1 VLNAALIFIILIC
14 GLVIPIV
21 FLFGLDPLITD
32 FLTAI
37 GFEIAALVVLLAL
50 FGPKLVSLFG
60 FSGVATAIAN
70 SAKKASRKQVGPASS
85 DSTTAVSREVHL
97 VDNQLASTLKGMQ
110 WRDRVEY
117 CRAELTKWQ
126 GLLVE
131 ETARFDSSAG
141 SEGAAD
147 GGLTYS
153 EADGGR
159 TPSKQASLYEL
170 PHSYREGSL
179 YAGNVSRREGS
190 LFVADVSRTEGT
202 RAGGNLDVEELV

>member
-1 VLNAALIFIILIC
+1 VSNAALIFIILIC

-60 FSGVATAIAN
+60 FSGVATALVN

-85 DSTTAVSREVHL
+85 DSTIAVSREVHL

-153 EADGGR
+153 AVEPR

-179 YAGNVSRREGS
+179 FAGSVSRGEGS

-202 RAGGNLDVEELV
+202 RAGGNLDVEELA

>member
-1 VLNAALIFIILIC
+1 MIFTILIC

-37 GFEIAALVVLLAL
+37 GFEIAALVALSAL

-60 FSGVATAIAN
+60 FSGMATALVN
-70 SAKKASRKQVGPASS
+70 SAKNASRKRVGPDSS
-85 DSTTAVSREVHL
+85 DTTVAVSREVHM
-97 VDNQLASTLKGMQ
+97 VDNQLASTLKGMK
-110 WRDRVEY
+110 WSDRVEY
-117 CRAELTKWQ
+117 CRAELAKWQ

-131 ETARFDSSAG
+131 ETARYDSSAG

-153 EADGGR
+153 EAEPR
-159 TPSKQASLYEL
+159 TPSKPASLYEL
-170 PHSYREGSL
+170 PHSYKEGSL
-179 YAGNVSRREGS
+179 FAAKGSRREGS
-190 LFVADVSRTEGT
+190 LFVADVRRTEGSIV
-202 RAGGNLDVEELV
+202 AANLDVEDLV